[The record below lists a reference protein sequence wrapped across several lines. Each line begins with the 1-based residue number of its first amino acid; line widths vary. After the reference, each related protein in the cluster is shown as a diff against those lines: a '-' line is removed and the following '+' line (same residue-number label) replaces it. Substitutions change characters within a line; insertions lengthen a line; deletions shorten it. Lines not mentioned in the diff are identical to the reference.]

1 MHAVGTGT
9 RRPALG
15 PGAGR
20 SGPSAHGPPA
30 ARGPTAHVQP
40 GLLGLL
46 GLLDQLTATPAQVTP
61 DLHQTLAR
69 NPLAAA
75 RRPAPGGARPRDQ
88 PSTAGSPIR
97 TPVPSVRPRTAH
109 HSWVFVADLQAV
121 AARRGDDTEVHQMV
135 AALRPRSEAF
145 ITLWDTHDVAPRRT
159 DRKRIAHATLD
170 VIELDCHSLFSEDG
184 RRRLLWFSA
193 PPGTE
198 GAAQG

>member
-1 MHAVGTGT
+1 M
-9 RRPALG
+9 
-15 PGAGR
+15 
-20 SGPSAHGPPA
+20 
-30 ARGPTAHVQP
+30 RGPAESFIYRWFTDPDART
-40 GLLGLL
+40 LC
-46 GLLDQLTATPAQVTP
+46 PAE
-61 DLHQTLAR
+61 D
-69 NPLAAA
+69 
-75 RRPAPGGARPRDQ
+75 RP
-88 PSTAGSPIR
+88 
-97 TPVPSVRPRTAH
+97 H

-159 DRKRIAHATLD
+159 DRKRIVHATLD